1 VARARLP
8 VVRAGGDWAAHLAG
22 RDGIVGADLSGH
34 AVEITRRRLRIAIVC
49 FGLVFTLLGARLVH
63 LTAIGTNPAMAQRG
77 AGGMS
82 AQLRPMIV
90 DRMGAVLATQMDTT
104 TLAANPREIIDTE
117 TLSKQLAAT
126 LPDLSASRLVRQLA
140 TQSNYVTLKRGLT
153 PAEKRAVLN
162 LGNPALKLTATPR
175 RVYPSGAAAA
185 HLVGFASSDMN
196 GLAGLE
202 RRIDGLL
209 DAARDGELPEN
220 IFVPDENGQPVF
232 ETSIDIRVQH
242 GVRDILGQAM
252 QRYKAKSAGAIM
264 VDVHNGEIVALVS
277 LPDFDPNQPT
287 RDGMELHFNQMTLG
301 VYELGSIFKVFTA
314 AMALESDQIGF
325 EQTFDTAEPLQIGS
339 HEINDV
345 HGQARPLTI
354 SEIVTHSSNIGA
366 AKLALQVSGEEHLGF
381 LQRLGLTDRIDFD
394 LPETGQPIIPDQW
407 GDIERATVS
416 FGHGLA
422 VTPLHALMAGAA
434 MVNGGV
440 LYAPSLQ
447 RVDLPV
453 GQRVISAQSSAH
465 IRAMMRAVVA
475 EGTGRKANVDG
486 YEVIGKTGSAEKPV
500 NGRYNENALL
510 TSFIGAFP
518 ASAPRYALLVM
529 FNEPKGIAATFGHAL
544 AGWNAAPTA
553 GEIIRRTAPLLNIMP
568 RRAEADRQARGHG
581 PPNKLPSLALMQG
594 VSNAP

>member
-1 VARARLP
+1 MARARLP

-34 AVEITRRRLRIAIVC
+34 AVEMTRRRLRIAIVC
-49 FGLVFTLLGARLVH
+49 FGLVFTLLAARLIH
-63 LTAIGTNPAMAQRG
+63 LTAFGVNPALAQR
-77 AGGMS
+77 AGSGIT
-82 AQLRPMIV
+82 AQVRPMII
-90 DRMGAVLATQMDTT
+90 DRQGAVLATQMDTT
-104 TLAANPREIIDTE
+104 TLAANPREIDDAQI
-117 TLSKQLAAT
+117 LGVQLAAT
-126 LPDLSASRLVRQLA
+126 LPELNAARLARQLA
-140 TQSNYVTLKRGLT
+140 SNSAYVTLKRGLT
-153 PAEKRAVLN
+153 PAQKRAVLN

-175 RVYPSGAAAA
+175 RVYPSGAAAS
-185 HLVGFASSDMN
+185 HLVGFAGSDMN

-202 RRIDGLL
+202 RRIDAWL
-209 DAARDGELPEN
+209 DDARDGILPEN
-220 IFVPDENGQPVF
+220 VFVLDENGQPVF

-252 QRYKAKSAGAIM
+252 QRYQAKSAGAIM

-287 RDGMELHFNQMTLG
+287 RDGVDLHFNQMTLG

-314 AMALESDQIGF
+314 AMALENDQISL

-339 HEINDV
+339 HAITDV

-354 SEIVTHSSNIGA
+354 AEIVTHSSNIGA
-366 AKLALQVSGEEHLGF
+366 AKLALQVSSEEHLGF
-381 LQRLGLTDRIDFD
+381 LQRLGLTDKIEFD

-475 EGTGRKANVDG
+475 EGTGRKADVDG

-500 NGRYNENALL
+500 NGSYNENALL

-518 ASAPRYALLVM
+518 ASSPRYALLVM
-529 FNEPKGIAATFGHAL
+529 FNEPQGTQATYGHAL

-553 GEIIRRTAPLLNIMP
+553 GEIIRRTAPLLNVMP

-581 PPNKLPSLALMQG
+581 PPEKLPSLAFMQEVG
-594 VSNAP
+594 DAP

>member
-1 VARARLP
+1 MARARLP

-49 FGLVFTLLGARLVH
+49 FCLVFTLLGARLLH
-63 LTAIGTNPAMAQRG
+63 LTAISAHPAMAQRG
-77 AGGMS
+77 TGNMS
-82 AQLRPMIV
+82 AQVRPMIV
-90 DRMGAVLATQMDTT
+90 DRSGAVLATQIDTT
-104 TLAANPREIIDTE
+104 TLAANPREIADVDG
-117 TLSKQLAAT
+117 LSAQLVAT
-126 LPDLSASRLVRQLA
+126 LPDLSVARLTRQLA
-140 TQSNYVTLKRGLT
+140 SKSAYVTLKRGLT
-153 PAEKRAVLN
+153 PAEKQAVLN
-162 LGNPALKLTATPR
+162 LGNPALKLTATPQ

-185 HLVGFASSDMN
+185 HLVGFAGSDMS

-202 RRIDGLL
+202 RRIDGFL
-209 DAARDGELPEN
+209 DAEMDGDLLEN
-220 IFVPDENGQPVF
+220 VFVRDENGQPVF

-242 GVRDILGQAM
+242 GVRDILGRAM
-252 QRYKAKSAGAIM
+252 QQYQAKSAGAIM

-287 RDGMELHFNQMTLG
+287 RDGVDLHFNQMTLG

-314 AMALESDQIGF
+314 AMALESGQIEF

-339 HEINDV
+339 HIIKDV

-354 SEIVTHSSNIGA
+354 AEIVTHSSNIGA
-366 AKLALQVSGEEHLGF
+366 AKLALQVSGEEHFGF
-381 LQRLGLTDRIDFD
+381 LQNLGLTDRIVFD
-394 LPETGQPIIPDQW
+394 LPETGQPIIPDRW
-407 GDIERATVS
+407 SDIERATVS

-434 MVNGGV
+434 MVNGGL

-453 GQRVISAQSSAH
+453 GRRVISARSSAQ
-465 IRAMMRAVVA
+465 IRTMMRAVVA
-475 EGTGRKANVDG
+475 EGTGGKADVAG

-500 NGRYNENALL
+500 NGKYNEDALV

-518 ASAPRYALLVM
+518 ASSPRYALLVM
-529 FNEPKGIAATFGHAL
+529 FNEPQGTPETFGYAL

-553 GEIIRRTAPLLNIMP
+553 GDIIRRTAPLLNIMP
-568 RRAEADRQARGHG
+568 RLPEADRQARNNDL
-581 PPNKLPSLALMQG
+581 PPKVPRLVLAQE
-594 VSNAP
+594 VSDAP

>member
-1 VARARLP
+1 MARARLP

-34 AVEITRRRLRIAIVC
+34 AVEMTRRRLRIAIVC
-49 FGLVFTLLGARLVH
+49 FGLVFTLLAARLIH
-63 LTAIGTNPAMAQRG
+63 LTAFGVNPALAQRTG
-77 AGGMS
+77 NGIT
-82 AQLRPMIV
+82 AQVRPMII
-90 DRMGAVLATQMDTT
+90 DRQGAVLATQMDTT
-104 TLAANPREIIDTE
+104 TLAANPREIDDAQI
-117 TLSKQLAAT
+117 LGVQLAAT
-126 LPDLSASRLVRQLA
+126 LPELNAARLARQLA
-140 TQSNYVTLKRGLT
+140 SNSAYVTLKRGLT
-153 PAEKRAVLN
+153 PAQKRAVLN

-175 RVYPSGAAAA
+175 RVYPSGAAAS
-185 HLVGFASSDMN
+185 HLVGFAGSDMN

-202 RRIDGLL
+202 RRIDAWL
-209 DAARDGELPEN
+209 DDARDGILPEN
-220 IFVPDENGQPVF
+220 VFVLDENGQPVF

-252 QRYKAKSAGAIM
+252 QRYQAKSAGAIM

-287 RDGMELHFNQMTLG
+287 RDGVDLHFNQMTLG

-314 AMALESDQIGF
+314 AMALENDQISL

-339 HEINDV
+339 HAITDV

-354 SEIVTHSSNIGA
+354 AEIVTHSSNIGA
-366 AKLALQVSGEEHLGF
+366 AKLALQVSSEEHLGF
-381 LQRLGLTDRIDFD
+381 LQRLGLTDKIEFD

-465 IRAMMRAVVA
+465 IRTMMRAVVA
-475 EGTGRKANVDG
+475 EGTGRKADVDG

-500 NGRYNENALL
+500 NGSYNENALL

-518 ASAPRYALLVM
+518 ASSPRYALLVM
-529 FNEPKGIAATFGHAL
+529 FNEPQGTQATYGHAL

-553 GEIIRRTAPLLNIMP
+553 GEIIRRTAPLLNVMP
-568 RRAEADRQARGHG
+568 RRDEADRQARGHG
-581 PPNKLPSLALMQG
+581 PPEKLPSLAFMQEVG
-594 VSNAP
+594 DAP

>member
-1 VARARLP
+1 MARARLP
-8 VVRAGGDWAAHLAG
+8 IVRAGGDWAAHLAG

-34 AVEITRRRLRIAIVC
+34 AVEMTRRRLRIAIVC
-49 FGLVFTLLGARLVH
+49 FGLVFTLLAARLIH
-63 LTAIGTNPAMAQRG
+63 LTAFGVNPALAQRTG
-77 AGGMS
+77 NGIT
-82 AQLRPMIV
+82 AQVRPMII
-90 DRMGAVLATQMDTT
+90 DRQGAVLATQMDTT
-104 TLAANPREIIDTE
+104 TLAANPREIDDAQI
-117 TLSKQLAAT
+117 LGVQLAAT
-126 LPDLSASRLVRQLA
+126 LPELNAARLARQLA
-140 TQSNYVTLKRGLT
+140 SNSAYVTLKRGLT
-153 PAEKRAVLN
+153 PAQKRAVLN

-175 RVYPSGAAAA
+175 RVYPSGAAAS
-185 HLVGFASSDMN
+185 HLVGFAGSDMN

-202 RRIDGLL
+202 RRIDAWL
-209 DAARDGELPEN
+209 DDARDGILPEN
-220 IFVPDENGQPVF
+220 VFVLDENGQPVF

-252 QRYKAKSAGAIM
+252 QRYQAKSAGAIM

-287 RDGMELHFNQMTLG
+287 RDGVDLHFNQMTLG

-314 AMALESDQIGF
+314 AMALENDQISL

-339 HEINDV
+339 HAITDV

-354 SEIVTHSSNIGA
+354 AEIVTHSSNIGA
-366 AKLALQVSGEEHLGF
+366 AKLALQVSSEEHLGF
-381 LQRLGLTDRIDFD
+381 LQRLGLTDKIEFD

-475 EGTGRKANVDG
+475 EGTGRKADVDG

-500 NGRYNENALL
+500 NGSYNENALL

-518 ASAPRYALLVM
+518 ASSPRYALLVM
-529 FNEPKGIAATFGHAL
+529 FNEPQGTQATYGHAL

-553 GEIIRRTAPLLNIMP
+553 GEIIRRTAPLLNVMP

-581 PPNKLPSLALMQG
+581 PPEKLPSLAFMQEVG
-594 VSNAP
+594 DAP